1 MFSFFCST
9 IITVLFFKSGSRM
22 AFAQFNDS
30 LVQEFYYTK
39 YGEPDDPYA
48 AQYPEQIMLKYPKVG
63 IIG

>member
-1 MFSFFCST
+1 
-9 IITVLFFKSGSRM
+9 M